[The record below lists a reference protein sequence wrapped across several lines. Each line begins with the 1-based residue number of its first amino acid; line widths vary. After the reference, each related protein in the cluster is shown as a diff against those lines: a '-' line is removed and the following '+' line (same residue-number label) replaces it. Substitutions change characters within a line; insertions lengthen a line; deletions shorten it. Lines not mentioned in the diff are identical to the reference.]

1 MTLYMFYKKAEEG
14 FDDPPKLYAFTNNK
28 EMKNQFVRYR
38 DMSKFVFRKET
49 KISKKEFA
57 NFSAKYHKFE
67 LINGQ
72 FYTRGEIASRR
83 VPVSVLCTCYEE
95 NTILVNSDKLWD
107 EYKGCLFDVS
117 ILSKKYM
124 DALNSLMYFKFYS
137 FYKLR
142 PNFDECDFYEPY
154 YSAYG
159 PPTDFILTEI
169 QEGYQYDD
177 FKLFLRFFGNTFK

>member
-1 MTLYMFYKKAEEG
+1 
-14 FDDPPKLYAFTNNK
+14 
-28 EMKNQFVRYR
+28 
-38 DMSKFVFRKET
+38 MSKFVFRKET

-142 PNFDECDFYEPY
+142 PNFDVCDFYEPY